1 MKFDVMNRWSG
12 KLQFSA
18 EIECDENALPCLKMG
33 LAVKWAL
40 KSDAVLSDAVLSDA
54 VLSGADLSGAAA
66 SAAAY
71 ADAILAALDGGR

>member
-40 KSDAVLSDAVLSDA
+40 KSDAVLSDAVLS
-54 VLSGADLSGAAA
+54 GADLSGAAA